1 MKNFVIFQSE
11 SQFDFL
17 FFILNIQDS
26 YKSFLKE
33 TGKRGFY
40 YISENVKEKPLD
52 FHANDYHWYLIKE
65 EENIYEHT
73 SFLDVKTNCGKLVS
87 FFIDENEKLVI
98 FNSDKYFEEFK
109 KGVADYFYIEEY
121 GSEPNTT
128 SYIATQKK
136 DVGECKVELFKSMGL
151 SLVLNL
157 IGVEEFT
164 ILIEIENKAIIADFS
179 LSIEWLLLCESFIID
194 KNKYLGLRK

>member
-52 FHANDYHWYLIKE
+52 FHANDYHWYLIE
-65 EENIYEHT
+65 EDEEKISHLGT
-73 SFLDVKTNCGKLVS
+73 FLVVKTECGKLV
-87 FFIDENEKLVI
+87 FFL
-98 FNSDKYFEEFK
+98 YFSRQK
-109 KGVADYFYIEEY
+109 SGYF
-121 GSEPNTT
+121 
-128 SYIATQKK
+128 
-136 DVGECKVELFKSMGL
+136 
-151 SLVLNL
+151 
-157 IGVEEFT
+157 
-164 ILIEIENKAIIADFS
+164 
-179 LSIEWLLLCESFIID
+179 
-194 KNKYLGLRK
+194 